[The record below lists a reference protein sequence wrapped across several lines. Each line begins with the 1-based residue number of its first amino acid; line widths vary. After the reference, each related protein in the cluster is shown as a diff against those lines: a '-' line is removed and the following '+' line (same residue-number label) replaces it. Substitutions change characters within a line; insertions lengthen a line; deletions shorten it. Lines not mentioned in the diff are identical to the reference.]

1 MRGRSPA
8 QYKLEARDRAHLQQ
22 LLGEGAL
29 SQRVARRVQ
38 ALLALDVANGL
49 APSCI
54 GSA

>member
-1 MRGRSPA
+1 MRGRTPA
-8 QYKLEARDRAHLQQ
+8 EYKLEAQDRADLQQ
-22 LLGEGAL
+22 LLGAGAL

-38 ALLALDVANGL
+38 ALLALDRGNGL